1 MPSLSRQ
8 SSVKRTSKTPQPALN
23 KHQQK
28 TEATKRRLLKAALRI
43 FARDGFE
50 AARIDDIAAE
60 AGHTRGAF
68 YAHFDS
74 KEELFLALVEQQ
86 STRHAKAV
94 RETLEKCETEEE
106 RINSLR
112 EYYASRLADRQWSIL
127 LIEFKLYAL
136 RHPKQRARL
145 AEAHRQVRMI
155 SKPNLERLLPSRIL
169 LPPESEE
176 VRRVAL
182 EALLTG
188 LNLESSYDPKR
199 VSEEL
204 VHSILRQAFDM
215 ATKFS
220 T

>member
-1 MPSLSRQ
+1 MPLPSRQ
-8 SSVKRTSKTPQPALN
+8 PALERASKSRPPALN

-50 AARIDDIAAE
+50 ASRIDDIAAE

-68 YAHFDS
+68 YANFNS

-86 STRHAKAV
+86 SARHAKAV
-94 RETLEKCETEEE
+94 RETLERCKTEAE
-106 RINSLR
+106 RMDSLR

-136 RHPKQRARL
+136 RHGKRARL

-155 SKPNLERLLPSRIL
+155 SKPEIERLLPSRL
-169 LPPESEE
+169 QAPPESQEIT
-176 VRRVAL
+176 RVAL

-199 VSEEL
+199 VSERL
-204 VHSILRQAFDM
+204 VQSILRQAFD
-215 ATKFS
+215 KFLL
-220 T
+220 